1 MGQNAIL
8 FKYCSDEREIYEFG
22 GKIMR
27 VNIILECT
35 ECGERNYLTTKN
47 KRNNPDRIEMK
58 KYCPKLR
65 KVTLHREVKK

>member
-1 MGQNAIL
+1 
-8 FKYCSDEREIYEFG
+8 
-22 GKIMR
+22 MR

-47 KRNNPDRIEMK
+47 KRNQPERLEVK
-58 KYCPKLR
+58 KYCPRMR